1 MKKLIVLVLAMAF
14 VVAACSSST
23 EDTVEAYCD
32 NLGTLKTSLQN
43 LTSLS
48 AQSTMDDV
56 DSAKKAVSDA
66 YDATVSSA
74 DAVDSAVASE
84 LETARNT
91 WQSTVD
97 GIPSDATVEE
107 AMTTVTAADEA
118 FLASVNTTLEKVD
131 CSS

>member
-1 MKKLIVLVLAMAF
+1 MKKLFALVLAMAF

-32 NLGTLKTSLQN
+32 DLGTLKTSLQD
-43 LTSLS
+43 LTALS
-48 AQSTMDDV
+48 TQSTMDDV
-56 DSAKKAVSDA
+56 DSAKQAVSDA

-74 DAVDSAVASE
+74 DAVDGSVASE
-84 LETARNT
+84 LEDARNT

-97 GIPSDATVEE
+97 GIPSDATVDE

-118 FLASVNTTLEKVD
+118 FLTSVNATLDKVS
-131 CSS
+131 CS

>member
-23 EDTVEAYCD
+23 EDNVETYCD
-32 NLGTLKTSLQN
+32 DLGTLKTSLQD
-43 LTSLS
+43 LTALT
-48 AQSTMDDV
+48 AQSTMDDI

-74 DAVDSAVASE
+74 DAVDASVASE
-84 LETARNT
+84 LEDARNT

-97 GIPSDATVEE
+97 GIPSDATVED
-107 AMTTVTAADEA
+107 AMATVTTADEA
-118 FLASVNTTLEKVD
+118 FLTAVNATFDKVS
-131 CSS
+131 CS

>member
-1 MKKLIVLVLAMAF
+1 MKKLIALVFAMALI
-14 VVAACSSST
+14 VAACSSST

-32 NLGTLKTSLQN
+32 DLGTLKTSLQD

-48 AQSTMDDV
+48 AQSTMDDI
-56 DSAKKAVSDA
+56 DSAKEAVSDA

-74 DAVDSAVASE
+74 GAVDDAVASE
-84 LETARNT
+84 LEDARNT

-107 AMTTVTAADEA
+107 AMTTVTTADGA
-118 FLASVNTTLEKVD
+118 FLTSVNATLEKVS
-131 CSS
+131 CS

>member
-1 MKKLIVLVLAMAF
+1 MKKLIALLLAMAF

-23 EDTVEAYCD
+23 EDTVETYCD
-32 NLGTLKTSLQN
+32 DLGTLKTSLQD

-91 WQSTVD
+91 WQSAVD

-118 FLASVNTTLEKVD
+118 FLASVNTTHEKVD

>member
-1 MKKLIVLVLAMAF
+1 MKKLIALVFAMALI
-14 VVAACSSST
+14 VAACSSST

-32 NLGTLKTSLQN
+32 DLGTLKTSLQD

-48 AQSTMDDV
+48 AQSTMDDI
-56 DSAKKAVSDA
+56 DSAKEAVSDA

-74 DAVDSAVASE
+74 GAVDDAVASE
-84 LETARNT
+84 LEDARNT

-107 AMTTVTAADEA
+107 AMTTVTTADEA
-118 FLASVNTTLEKVD
+118 FLTSVNATLEKVS
-131 CSS
+131 CS

>member
-1 MKKLIVLVLAMAF
+1 MKKLIALVFAMALI
-14 VVAACSSST
+14 VAACSSST

-32 NLGTLKTSLQN
+32 DLGTLKTSLQD

-56 DSAKKAVSDA
+56 DSATQAVSDA

-74 DAVDSAVASE
+74 GDVDDAVAGE
-84 LETARNT
+84 LEDARNT

-107 AMTTVTAADEA
+107 AMATVTAADEA
-118 FLASVNTTLEKVD
+118 FLTSVNSTLETVS
-131 CSS
+131 CS